1 MALFEIIFAMALSI
15 ISSLGY
21 LGIFFLMILE
31 SMVFPVPS
39 EAVMP
44 FAGYLAASG
53 SMNFIIVIIASTL
66 GSIVGSLLSYWIGM
80 KGESFVEK
88 RGKLFLINKKD
99 MEMTNAFFRKHGE
112 KTIFLS
118 RFIPVVRHLISLP
131 AGFGRMNLKKFIIY
145 TAAGAAMWNAF
156 LAYLGFILLEKWNT
170 ISAYSHFIDIIV
182 IIGLVVFVVWF
193 VRRHRNE

>member
-1 MALFEIIFAMALSI
+1 MLFEFVFGIALNV

-21 LGIFFLMILE
+21 LGVFFLMVLE

-53 SMNFIIVIIASTL
+53 SMNFVIVIIASTL
-66 GSIVGSLLSYWIGM
+66 GSIIGSLLSYWIGM
-80 KGESFVEK
+80 KGESFIGK
-88 RGKLFLINKKD
+88 RGKLLLINRKD
-99 MEMTNAFFRKHGE
+99 MEMTNEFFRKHGE

-145 TAAGAAMWNAF
+145 TAAGAALWNAF
-156 LAYLGFILLEKWNT
+156 LAYLGFILLERWNT
-170 ISAYSHFIDIIV
+170 IAAYSQYIDIIV
-182 IIGLVVFVVWF
+182 IIGLLAFCVWF